1 MTKKD
6 GLFIIEGYEKE
17 ASLKRKA
24 AQDAVYQCIKEN
36 PQIRQVEIAKKLNK
50 HKSNISRDIKKL
62 LRSGY
67 IEELHGYRYSVLP
80 PDNLD
85 NKLSELSELS
95 PPHTQLMKLKQ
106 TQNTGRP
113 DRDFVVA

>member
-1 MTKKD
+1 MTKQD
-6 GLFIIEGYEKE
+6 GLFIIEDYEKE

-24 AQDAVYQCIKEN
+24 AQDAVFQCIKEN

-67 IEELHGYRYSVLP
+67 VQELHGYRYSVVP
-80 PDNLD
+80 PDNIDTLD
-85 NKLSELSELS
+85 N
-95 PPHTQLMKLKQ
+95 
-106 TQNTGRP
+106 
-113 DRDFVVA
+113 

>member
-1 MTKKD
+1 MTKQA

-36 PQIRQVEIAKKLNK
+36 PQIRQVEISKKLKK
-50 HKSNISRDIKKL
+50 HKSKISSDINKL

-67 IEELHGYRYSVLP
+67 IQELGGYRYYVLP
-80 PDNLD
+80 LITLINLIA
-85 NKLSELSELS
+85 NCHSCQSYH
-95 PPHTQLMKLKQ
+95 PLKR
-106 TQNTGRP
+106 NL
-113 DRDFVVA
+113 